1 MGRGH
6 HRRGGRGRG
15 DGRGVRRGRRS
26 RCVPSR
32 HPTRPRELLG
42 GVSRGRGRPHPRRLP
57 LRGDLMSLSP
67 RPDAAP
73 GPAPGSAPGP
83 DGLQRMRRGLA
94 AALLW
99 SAVVLLALMT
109 VLVLFQVFTRYVLGT
124 PAAFTEELVRYALI
138 WVSFIAATYA
148 FLQREHMALTLVA
161 DRLPAAARRGLRL
174 AIDVLVLA
182 LAVLVLG
189 VGGAMLA
196 WDSREHVSA
205 LLGISRGLVYLMS
218 PIAGAGLGLSRVLN
232 IIEARRSP
240 SAPSATAPKA
250 AEWWNPCSPPSS
262 SSAPSR
268 CCSPSACA
276 SRWASSSRRSPPPS
290 CCFPGREPPT

>member
-1 MGRGH
+1 
-6 HRRGGRGRG
+6 
-15 DGRGVRRGRRS
+15 
-26 RCVPSR
+26 
-32 HPTRPRELLG
+32 
-42 GVSRGRGRPHPRRLP
+42 
-57 LRGDLMSLSP
+57 MSLSP

-73 GPAPGSAPGP
+73 GPAPGSVPGP

-196 WDSREHVSA
+196 WDSRENVSA
-205 LLGISRGLVYLMS
+205 LLGISRGLVYLIS
-218 PIAGAGLGLSRVLN
+218 PIAGAGIALSQVLN
-232 IIEARRSP
+232 IIEDLRSP
-240 SAPSATAPKA
+240 STPSTTAPKE
-250 AEWWNPCSPPSS
+250 AE
-262 SSAPSR
+262 
-268 CCSPSACA
+268 
-276 SRWASSSRRSPPPS
+276 
-290 CCFPGREPPT
+290 